1 MDQYIEWKQRIQTQD
16 EKRSEEYSISL
27 PTSLFKE
34 QKEADTFIKA
44 FYWSPTYIMKRLEWE
59 RVEVKPFTY
68 VRFIKKEN
76 WRYYYNII
84 QERVLPTK
92 EK

>member
-1 MDQYIEWKQRIQTQD
+1 MDFYEERKKQILTQD
-16 EKRSEEYSISL
+16 EKKSEEYSISL
-27 PTSLFKE
+27 PISLFKE

-76 WRYYYNII
+76 WRYYYHII